1 MTPSM
6 NTEELAAL
14 LPLAQHIPVTVAA
27 QILGGGKATVQN
39 LIERVTSGEIFSW
52 SHSSPHTAP
61 SVVTYPKIGLV
72 QELPAVTP
80 DTDPATVLIPSGD
93 VVWCWCRDIEQLLI
107 PTGDTTTLEA
117 RISARLQALQS
128 RAYELKTGS
137 APTNSTPAPPQA
149 AAAAPVVA
157 ESASSVPAWTVT
169 KPRRYNG
176 YTAPLYRLLAAAQL
190 DGKPCPTARDVLE
203 AWRIET
209 PAEIAKVLTDGVDY
223 YDAKGDTKTA
233 DLEAIRKAIERR
245 TSAR

>member
-39 LIERVTSGEIFSW
+39 LIERVTSGEIFSR

-61 SVVTYPKIGLV
+61 SVVTYPKIGLA

-80 DTDPATVLIPSGD
+80 DTDPATVLIPSRD

-107 PTGDTTTLEA
+107 PTGDTTMLEA

-137 APTNSTPAPPQA
+137 APTNSTPAPPQ
-149 AAAAPVVA
+149 VVPEVNIVGNSTTPDPERRLA
-157 ESASSVPAWTVT
+157 RLRALGGDVIYKRGEWKITGISALVAS
-169 KPRRYNG
+169 
-176 YTAPLYRLLAAAQL
+176 
-190 DGKPCPTARDVLE
+190 E
-203 AWRIET
+203 
-209 PAEIAKVLTDGVDY
+209 
-223 YDAKGDTKTA
+223 KGEGRKRCDEKTIRA
-233 DLEAIRKAIERR
+233 DLKEAAENENEAKRAGFGSGLGQR
-245 TSAR
+245 

>member
-137 APTNSTPAPPQA
+137 APTNSTPAPSQ
-149 AAAAPVVA
+149 VVPEVNIVGNSTTPDPERRLA
-157 ESASSVPAWTVT
+157 RLRALGGDVIYKRGEWKITGISALVAS
-169 KPRRYNG
+169 
-176 YTAPLYRLLAAAQL
+176 
-190 DGKPCPTARDVLE
+190 E
-203 AWRIET
+203 
-209 PAEIAKVLTDGVDY
+209 
-223 YDAKGDTKTA
+223 KGEGRKRCDEKTIRA
-233 DLEAIRKAIERR
+233 DLKEAAENENEAKRAGFGSGLGQR
-245 TSAR
+245 